1 MSTNSKKITLFL
13 SMGTF
18 LLLSIYFLA
27 QYITGQ
33 TQENSTT
40 PPPLKS
46 ASIESCATASNLA
59 SCASALLK
67 PIIEKEGITPAK
79 NQLIEA
85 VKNSKSFLPQ
95 CHTILH
101 QVGADAWQ
109 LHREKAFLK
118 DIYDCDFA
126 YYHGMFPQSAKDLG
140 LEQFNALAQPFCN
153 SITTPAML
161 SSCYHGLGHAMR
173 YAGETMANSSKA
185 CSKAPTTDYS
195 DDCMRG
201 VVMEEYNL
209 DQPSPEKKTGNLLAN
224 CLTLTDTHSYMCI
237 FDTIRMDLATFPEK
251 TNAVST
257 LCKENIYNDKW
268 CNRGL
273 GAGIAQ
279 SIMLPE
285 DTAKSIQKINSL
297 CRQKSECA
305 SAYGMT
311 LVMTTRS
318 EENSLKTCSLL
329 SPELVA
335 PCTTA
340 AKTQAI
346 AQSGQGGFAL
356 DAEKSSTT
364 R

>member
-1 MSTNSKKITLFL
+1 MSTNSKKVTLFL

-33 TQENSTT
+33 TQENYTT
-40 PPPLKS
+40 LPPLKT
-46 ASIESCATASNLA
+46 ASIESCDTASNLA

-85 VKNSKSFLPQ
+85 VKTSKNFLPQ

-101 QVGADAWQ
+101 QVGADAWL
-109 LHREKAFLK
+109 LHKEKAFLK

-126 YYHGMFPQSAKDLG
+126 YYHGMFPQSAKELG
-140 LEQFNALAQPFCN
+140 LAKFTALAQPFCN

-173 YAGETMANSSKA
+173 YAGETMANSSNA
-185 CSKAPTTDYS
+185 CTKAPTSEYS

-209 DQPSPEKKTGNLLAN
+209 DQPSPEKKTGDLLAN
-224 CLTLTDTHSYMCI
+224 CLTLTENHSHMCI

-251 TNAVST
+251 TNEVSDI
-257 LCKENIYNDKW
+257 CDENIYNAKW
-268 CNRGL
+268 CSRGL

-279 SIMLPE
+279 SILLPQ
-285 DTAKSIQKINSL
+285 DTERSIQKINSL

-318 EENSLKTCSLL
+318 EANSLKTCSLL

-335 PCTTA
+335 PCNSA

-356 DAEKSSTT
+356 AAENSSTT

>member
-1 MSTNSKKITLFL
+1 MSNNAKKITLITT
-13 SMGTF
+13 MGTF
-18 LLLSIYFLA
+18 ILLSIYFLA
-27 QYITGQ
+27 QYINAQ
-33 TQENSTT
+33 TKDTLVT
-40 PPPLKS
+40 PSIVKA

-59 SCASALLK
+59 SCASELLR
-67 PIIEKEGITPAK
+67 PIIEKEGITTAK

-85 VKNSKSFLPQ
+85 VKSSKNFLPQ

-101 QVGADAWQ
+101 QVGADAWL

-140 LEQFNALAQPFCN
+140 LVEFTTLAQPFCN
-153 SITTPAML
+153 SITNPAML

-173 YAGETMANSSKA
+173 YAGETMANSSLA
-185 CSKAPTTDYS
+185 CAKAPSIDYS

-224 CLTLTDTHSYMCI
+224 CLTLTENHSHMCI

-251 TNAVST
+251 TDAVFA
-257 LCKENIYNDKW
+257 LCEENLYNTKW

-279 SIMLPE
+279 SILLPE
-285 DTAKSIQKINSL
+285 DTEKSILKINSL
-297 CRQKSECA
+297 CSKQSECA

-311 LVMTTRS
+311 LVMTNRS

-329 SPELVA
+329 SPGLIK
-335 PCTTA
+335 PCTEA

-356 DAEKSSTT
+356 AAEKSSTI